1 MRRTLIVTFAA
12 VALILGACG
21 QVTPVEDAGVAE
33 SPAPSDEAPGADAT
47 AIEEVPICAEVG
59 RRVSPA
65 DCEVYESLAQ
75 SAERGAAAFNAP
87 DPMRRGET
95 HMLQLA
101 VSFAPPEPP
110 APAPTPGATTTEP
123 SPTDTSTGVTREEVA
138 ELEAQL
144 REAQRT
150 SSTAEAERL
159 ARELEVARA
168 REITNPPPAPP
179 PAPPATPGDTVEDL
193 PGQTVEFEP
202 LVGRFMRAELTG
214 VGFQITPRSPASQE
228 VTPDSVTTWNWEV
241 VAQQGGARSL
251 TLTTVVEGCTGDGS
265 ECVPLR
271 STTQN
276 YTVNVEVG
284 PIDQVRDFIAGIPG
298 WLQAIAAVL
307 TALAGLIAAWFG
319 VRSAIKRGRSES

>member
-1 MRRTLIVTFAA
+1 
-12 VALILGACG
+12 
-21 QVTPVEDAGVAE
+21 VEDAGVAE
-33 SPAPSDEAPGADAT
+33 SPAPSDEAPGVDAT
-47 AIEEVPICAEVG
+47 AVEDPICAEVG
-59 RRVSPA
+59 RRVSAA
-65 DCEVYESLAQ
+65 DCEIYERLAE
-75 SAERGAAAFNAP
+75 SAERGVAAFNAP

-101 VSFAPPEPP
+101 VSFAPPDP
-110 APAPTPGATTTEP
+110 PAPTPGATTTTP
-123 SPTDTSTGVTREEVA
+123 SPTDTGSSTGA
-138 ELEAQL
+138 DQGGGPN
-144 REAQRT
+144 
-150 SSTAEAERL
+150 
-159 ARELEVARA
+159 
-168 REITNPPPAPP
+168 REITDPPAPP
-179 PAPPATPGDTVEDL
+179 PAPPATPGETVEDL

-241 VAQQGGARSL
+241 VAQQGGLRSL

-271 STTQN
+271 STTHN

-284 PIDQVRDFIAGIPG
+284 PIDQVRDFIGGIPG

-319 VRSAIKRGRSES
+319 VRTAIKRGRSEN